1 MIQAN
6 MIEKCSAY
14 EIIKFVHELHSRG
27 YEQLRLLPG
36 MSPNGCCWRWMIYPK
51 VLMKNDCLFEQHGD
65 CTPFNCLHGSTGEAH
80 PEEGRDLIP
89 IDHIFEE
96 NRAYFELAYGKDE
109 EYVEWFN
116 EIVKHAENDD
126 YPIAFADMFFEEQ
139 WLFMGS
145 NELLKYPPFCPTDYT
160 SLSDGQIIE
169 YAKYTFDQNSVK
181 ELELFLKSNDPKPS
195 VQETADVIRQAIR
208 ENKGLVEH
216 YDAYE
221 NKEELFAWG
230 EKEKS

>member
-1 MIQAN
+1 M
-6 MIEKCSAY
+6 
-14 EIIKFVHELHSRG
+14 
-27 YEQLRLLPG
+27 
-36 MSPNGCCWRWMIYPK
+36 
-51 VLMKNDCLFEQHGD
+51 
-65 CTPFNCLHGSTGEAH
+65 
-80 PEEGRDLIP
+80 
-89 IDHIFEE
+89 
-96 NRAYFELAYGKDE
+96 
-109 EYVEWFN
+109 
-116 EIVKHAENDD
+116 
-126 YPIAFADMFFEEQ
+126 
-139 WLFMGS
+139 
-145 NELLKYPPFCPTDYT
+145 KYPPFCPTDYT

-221 NKEELFAWG
+221 NKEELFAWR

>member
-1 MIQAN
+1 
-6 MIEKCSAY
+6 
-14 EIIKFVHELHSRG
+14 
-27 YEQLRLLPG
+27 
-36 MSPNGCCWRWMIYPK
+36 
-51 VLMKNDCLFEQHGD
+51 
-65 CTPFNCLHGSTGEAH
+65 
-80 PEEGRDLIP
+80 
-89 IDHIFEE
+89 
-96 NRAYFELAYGKDE
+96 
-109 EYVEWFN
+109 
-116 EIVKHAENDD
+116 
-126 YPIAFADMFFEEQ
+126 MFFEEQ

>member
-51 VLMKNDCLFEQHGD
+51 VLMKNDCLFEK
-65 CTPFNCLHGSTGEAH
+65 
-80 PEEGRDLIP
+80 
-89 IDHIFEE
+89 

>member
-65 CTPFNCLHGSTGEAH
+65 CTPF
-80 PEEGRDLIP
+80 
-89 IDHIFEE
+89 
-96 NRAYFELAYGKDE
+96 FELAYGKDE